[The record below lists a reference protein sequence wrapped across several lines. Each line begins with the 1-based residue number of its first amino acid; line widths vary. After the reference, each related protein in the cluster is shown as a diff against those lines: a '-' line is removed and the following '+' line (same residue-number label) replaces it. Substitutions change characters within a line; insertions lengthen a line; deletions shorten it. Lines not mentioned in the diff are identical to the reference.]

1 MNLQVGSF
9 LFTTNEASLLVNM
22 SVDMYEVEILEF
34 LVRALAQIR
43 LYILQFA
50 RHQNSL
56 IIKSLNNIMNH
67 IQSKASPT

>member
-1 MNLQVGSF
+1 
-9 LFTTNEASLLVNM
+9 M